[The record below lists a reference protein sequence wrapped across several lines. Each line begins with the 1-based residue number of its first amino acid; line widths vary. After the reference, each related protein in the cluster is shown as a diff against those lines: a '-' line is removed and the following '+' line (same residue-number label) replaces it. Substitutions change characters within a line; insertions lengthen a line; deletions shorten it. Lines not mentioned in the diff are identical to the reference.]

1 MGRRPQQQ
9 LAALFLFVTCPC
21 HRTVGCTGP
30 VVESELPWAL
40 IGGVVLPL
48 LSLQIIKGTTFDF
61 GLGPALEAFWD

>member
-1 MGRRPQQQ
+1 M
-9 LAALFLFVTCPC
+9 
-21 HRTVGCTGP
+21 
-30 VVESELPWAL
+30 VESELPWAL